1 MISSIFNALIF
12 QPFYNGLVLLISTLP
27 FFDVGVIVIIFTV
40 IVKVILLPLSVKASK
55 AQLKMKFIEKDL
67 EDIKQKYKD
76 NKEEQAKQT
85 IEYYRKNN
93 INPFAGIFILL
104 IQLPI
109 IIGLYRVFLKSGLPN
124 INTVILYKFV
134 SIPENIN
141 MIFLHLINI
150 GQKSLILAILAG
162 LTTYFQIS
170 LSVGSQK
177 NSNTGTTNDFVK
189 TMNTQMKYFF
199 PVLVVFISYSISGA
213 LSLYWITSNIFS
225 IAQEYYIKNKYHK
238 NPPIVV

>member
-40 IVKVILLPLSVKASK
+40 IVKVVLLPLSIKASK
-55 AQLKMKFIEKDL
+55 AQLKMKSIEKDL

-85 IEYYRKNN
+85 IEYYKKNN

-170 LSVGSQK
+170 LSVGFLAPIMTRLAEAGISV
-177 NSNTGTTNDFVK
+177 NPVSAFYHDHLFVPWDK
-189 TMNTQMKYFF
+189 RNEAMEILESFK
-199 PVLVVFISYSISGA
+199 S
-213 LSLYWITSNIFS
+213 
-225 IAQEYYIKNKYHK
+225 
-238 NPPIVV
+238 